1 MFPDRLRE
9 LRKGRNITLETLA
22 EALNK
27 QREPGQ
33 KPNTAAQIGNWER
46 GDRSPSYVEVR
57 KLADYFDVSMDF
69 LVGRSTTEKTDLS
82 LLFLS
87 RKEIDFNGI
96 QLTDQERF
104 DIFQFINAYFNEKLA
119 VTNIKDADIHISHQE
134 ELF

>member
-22 EALNK
+22 IALNK
-27 QREPGQ
+27 KREPGQ

-46 GDRSPSYVEVR
+46 GDRSPSYIEVR
-57 KLADYFDVSMDF
+57 KLADYFDVSLDF
-69 LVGRSTTEKTDLS
+69 LAGRANTEKTDLS

-87 RKEIDFNGI
+87 RKEIDFNGVP
-96 QLTDQERF
+96 LSDQERF
-104 DIFQFINAYFNEKLA
+104 DIFQYINAYFNEKNMA
-119 VTNIKDADIHISHQE
+119 TMMSKDDIQIDHQE

>member
-9 LRKGRNITLETLA
+9 LRKGRNITLENLA
-22 EALNK
+22 DFLNQK
-27 QREPGQ
+27 REPGQ

-69 LVGRSTTEKTDLS
+69 LVGRANTEKTDLS
-82 LLFLS
+82 LLFIS
-87 RKEIDFNGI
+87 GKEIDFNGTPLSA
-96 QLTDQERF
+96 QDRY
-104 DIFQFINAYFNEKLA
+104 DIFQYINAYFHEKHQSA
-119 VTNIKDADIHISHQE
+119 VIPQTEIPINHQE